1 MTSPCS
7 MRSAPAKQRNPRSSY
22 ASKPWDFHSP
32 KLGLAMG
39 HCMGGGTKNG
49 FHSHE
54 HGAFTHKNEEIVTT
68 KRVEFNQHTKWHLT
82 NKNIQHGEM
91 TPM

>member
-39 HCMGGGTKNG
+39 HCMGGGQKTV
-49 FHSHE
+49 FILMSM
-54 HGAFTHKNEEIVTT
+54 ARSRI
-68 KRVEFNQHTKWHLT
+68 RMRRL
-82 NKNIQHGEM
+82 
-91 TPM
+91 